1 MPAMITLSFEK
12 EPRAYEGY
20 SPAECARRLFD
31 AGADIVGINCL
42 RSPELT
48 LPIMRRDARRGV
60 GSPRLPAGRLPHSG
74 RAAPTS
80 RRCPRSRTALE
91 PLQLTRAEMA
101 DYAVRARDLGVR
113 YIGSCCGSVACHVR
127 AMAKALGKL
136 PVDERE
142 WRSRTRQGDVGVRV
156 LRPRPRSRGRRRRPW
171 ERCLRGSRRTGTPSS
186 SVSAASASGAL
197 YWLAR
202 ELRGDV
208 LGLEQFELGH
218 ERGASQDV
226 SRIIRYS
233 YHRPHYVRLAR
244 RAYEA
249 WRTVEEESRES
260 LVVPVGGLDLFPER
274 GTIPA
279 RRLHLEPR
287 RGVRSRTSSSMRPRS
302 VAAGRRS
309 ILEPIRCVVSTR
321 PTAVW
326 SRAAKANAAHAS
338 LAREYGAQVRER
350 REVSGLRS
358 KGGEIDLVV
367 DGVRY
372 RCAKLVIACG
382 AWSNELLR
390 HFGVQLPLTVT
401 QEQVVYW
408 QPADPAL
415 LRENRFPIWI
425 WMDDPSFY
433 GFPYLEEAGFKVGQ
447 DVGGR
452 EVTARTRTFDP
463 DAEALERV
471 RGFLERTIPSAP
483 GEVRSVKTCLYTL
496 TPDRDFVV
504 DGVRA
509 EGAEGCYVAI
519 GAGHAF
525 KFASVIGKALA
536 GLALRGAAP
545 EGVDLEPFRIDRD
558 VLREE
563 NPKRSFLV

>member
-1 MPAMITLSFEK
+1 L
-12 EPRAYEGY
+12 RG
-20 SPAECARRLFD
+20 ARRDWD
-31 AGADIVGINCL
+31 AIVVGLGGI
-42 RSPELT
+42 
-48 LPIMRRDARRGV
+48 G
-60 GSPRLPAGRLPHSG
+60 
-74 RAAPTS
+74 
-80 RRCPRSRTALE
+80 
-91 PLQLTRAEMA
+91 
-101 DYAVRARDLGVR
+101 
-113 YIGSCCGSVACHVR
+113 
-127 AMAKALGKL
+127 
-136 PVDERE
+136 
-142 WRSRTRQGDVGVRV
+142 
-156 LRPRPRSRGRRRRPW
+156 
-171 ERCLRGSRRTGTPSS
+171 
-186 SVSAASASGAL
+186 SGAL

-233 YHRPHYVRLAR
+233 YHRAHYVRLAR

-249 WRTVEEESRES
+249 WRTVEDESRES
-260 LVVPVGGLDLFPER
+260 LVVPVGGLDLFPE
-274 GTIPA
+274 GGAIP
-279 RRLHLEPR
+279 LDDY
-287 RGVRSRTSSSMRPRS
+287 TSSLDAESIPYELLDAAEVVDRWPAFRIERS
-302 VAAGRRS
+302 VRGLYQADGG
-309 ILEPIRCVVSTR
+309 LV
-321 PTAVW
+321 
-326 SRAAKANAAHAS
+326 RAARANAAHAS
-338 LAREYGAQVRER
+338 LAREYGAEVRER
-350 REVSGLRS
+350 VEVSELRS
-358 KGGEIDLVV
+358 KGGEIDLVAG
-367 DGVRY
+367 GVRY

-390 HFGVQLPLTVT
+390 HFHVHLPLTVT

-408 QPADPAL
+408 QPAETAL
-415 LRENRFPIWI
+415 LREDRFPIWI

-463 DAEALERV
+463 DAAALDRV

-504 DGVRA
+504 DAVRA
-509 EGAEGCYVAI
+509 EGSEGCYVAI

-525 KFASVIGKALA
+525 KFASVIGRTLA
-536 GLALRGAAP
+536 DLALRGAAP